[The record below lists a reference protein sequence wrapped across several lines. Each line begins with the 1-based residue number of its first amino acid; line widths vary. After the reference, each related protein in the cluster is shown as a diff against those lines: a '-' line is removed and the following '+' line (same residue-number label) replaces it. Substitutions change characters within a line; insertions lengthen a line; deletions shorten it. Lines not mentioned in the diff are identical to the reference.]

1 VPTNSAIGATPAGTG
16 PASVSIVRLEQ
27 ARRRQVGGGLTFLDG
42 EAAEVTLDD
51 AEATSLLALV
61 GDLEDVTVSACPGCR
76 SRILAA
82 VALVDLLD
90 ASPPHPRATELV
102 ELADDAPTLHV
113 YLVDDSSACN
123 HSGWIDPGYDE
134 WADAVEA

>member
-1 VPTNSAIGATPAGTG
+1 
-16 PASVSIVRLEQ
+16 VRLDQ

-42 EAAEVTLDD
+42 ELAEVNLDQE
-51 AEATSLLALV
+51 EATSLLALV
-61 GDLEDVTVSACPGCR
+61 GDLDDVTVSACPGCR

-90 ASPPHPRATELV
+90 ASPPHPRAPELV

-113 YLVDDSSACN
+113 YLVDEA
-123 HSGWIDPGYDE
+123 SGCGHETWLDPGYDE
-134 WADAVEA
+134 WADAVES